1 MTDGFTVQPAE
12 RSLPTTKVR
21 SQWSLVGRRFVRHW
35 AAMVGV
41 AILLFLFVV
50 CFGAQWI
57 APFPKNKVDILNAGL
72 RPSREHWFGTDP
84 AGRDYLTELLY
95 AGQISLK
102 IGVAVAFLSTAIGTL
117 VGAVAGYFGKF
128 TDQLLM
134 RATDV
139 FLMIPSVAILALAIK
154 KFGGSDLTIVLVLAG
169 LLWMTIARV
178 VRGQVL
184 SLREREFVEAAR
196 ASGATHRRIIVRHL
210 LPNLAGP
217 IIVNS
222 SLAMALA
229 IIAESTLSFLGY
241 GVQPPKSSWG
251 NMLADAQEYFGTTKA
266 FLLYFPGLAL
276 LLVVLAIN
284 FVGDG
289 LRDALDPLSGK
300 K

>member
-1 MTDGFTVQPAE
+1 
-12 RSLPTTKVR
+12 
-21 SQWSLVGRRFVRHW
+21 
-35 AAMVGV
+35 VGV

-102 IGVAVAFLSTAIGTL
+102 IGVAVAFLSTAIGAL

>member
-1 MTDGFTVQPAE
+1 MTGGFSVHEVGGQHAAP
-12 RSLPTTKVR
+12 KVR
-21 SQWSLVGRRFVRHW
+21 SQWELVARRFLRHK
-35 AAMVGV
+35 AAMLGV
-41 AILLFLFVV
+41 VILVFLFAV

-72 RPSREHWFGTDP
+72 RPSAEHWFGTDS

-102 IGVAVAFLSTAIGTL
+102 LGLFVALLSTV
-117 VGAVAGYFGKF
+117 VGSLLGATAGYFGRL

-134 RATDV
+134 RLTDV
-139 FLMIPSVAILALAIK
+139 FLMIPSIAILALAIK
-154 KFGGSDLTIVLVLAG
+154 KFGSTDITIVLVLAG

-178 VRGQVL
+178 VRSLVL
-184 SLREREFVEAAR
+184 SLREREFVEAAL
-196 ASGATHRRIIVRHL
+196 ASGASHWRIITRHL

-217 IIVNS
+217 IIVNA

-251 NMLADAQEYFGTTKA
+251 NMLSSAEEYFGTTKA
-266 FLLYFPGLAL
+266 FLLYFPGMAL